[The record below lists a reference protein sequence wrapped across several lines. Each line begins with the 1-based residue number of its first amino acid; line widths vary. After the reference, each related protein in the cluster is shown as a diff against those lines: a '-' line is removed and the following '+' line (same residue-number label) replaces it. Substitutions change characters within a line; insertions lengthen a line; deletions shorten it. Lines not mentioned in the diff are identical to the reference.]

1 MAVRVDSVFA
11 GRVGLLSEEGHPSA
25 IVKHAMEGEFRIGIE
40 GLEGDE
46 QADRRNHGGPD
57 RALNHYPADH
67 YPYWQAA
74 FPGARI
80 RFEPGAFGEN
90 LSTRRWTEAEAYVG
104 DSFRFGDA
112 VIQIAQPRFPCWK
125 LGQHAGVDDMAR
137 EVVATGRSGWLYR
150 VLEPGV
156 ACSGDELVPC
166 DEHPAR
172 VSIAELWEIQNTHRP
187 ELAALERAAG
197 LEPLAEAWRRRFR
210 SRLQWLSS

>member
-1 MAVRVDSVFA
+1 MSVRVDSVFA

-25 IVKHAMEGEFRIGIE
+25 IDKQAVEIEFRIGVE

-67 YPYWQAA
+67 YPYWQRA
-74 FPGARI
+74 FPDARI
-80 RFEPGAFGEN
+80 AFEPGAFGEN
-90 LSTRRWTEAEAYVG
+90 LTTRGWTEDQACIG
-104 DSFRFGDA
+104 DTFRLGGA

-125 LGQHAGVDDMAR
+125 LSQHTGVDDMAR
-137 EVVATGRSGWLYR
+137 EVIATGRSGWLYR

-156 ACSGDELVPC
+156 ARPGDELVPL
-166 DEHPAR
+166 DAHPAR

-187 ELAALERAAG
+187 ELAALERVAG

-210 SRLQWLSS
+210 SRLQWLSA